1 MQQRSCHRAALF
13 EIDGDYGCGEVGVEI
28 FKKINNNFYNHVT
41 VSQSIYKSARYL
53 IMYKFKLS
61 VPPVIIIGIALSA
74 CSGGGDDADA
84 LQKAVTVYS
93 INKTVGKAYLEKLT
107 CENAANT
114 LYNTSNTLVFNWAE
128 KKNEKWHEYQHAT
141 ASCERN
147 TSYVSMGMC
156 FKPQVESKTTT
167 SVEAKSGKITLLSEP
182 LTVGNKRNSSC
193 VYKKQAPLKLN
204 AVVTG
209 EMWSEGDCG
218 NYNQERA
225 PAKLLVCEIPPR
237 M

>member
-1 MQQRSCHRAALF
+1 MC
-13 EIDGDYGCGEVGVEI
+13 
-28 FKKINNNFYNHVT
+28 
-41 VSQSIYKSARYL
+41 
-53 IMYKFKLS
+53 KFKSSVLS
-61 VPPVIIIGIALSA
+61 IIISGFALSA
-74 CSGGGDDADA
+74 CSGGGDDAAA

-93 INKTVGKAYLEKLT
+93 VNKTVGKAYLEKLT
-107 CENAANT
+107 CENAVNV
-114 LYNTSNTLVFNWAE
+114 LYNTTTTLVVGWAE

-156 FKPQVESKTTT
+156 FKPQVQSKTTA

-193 VYKKQAPLKLN
+193 VYKTQAPLKLN

-209 EMWSEGDCG
+209 EKWSEGDCG